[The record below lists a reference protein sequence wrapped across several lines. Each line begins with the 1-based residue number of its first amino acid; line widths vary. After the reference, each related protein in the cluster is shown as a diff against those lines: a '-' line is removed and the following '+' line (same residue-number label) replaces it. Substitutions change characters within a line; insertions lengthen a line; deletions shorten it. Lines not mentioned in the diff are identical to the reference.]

1 MQFLSIYSKRDG
13 IVDWEACLDESAVN
27 AEVLS
32 THCGMAVNTEV
43 YELLDVAL
51 HPGVGAGRRAHA
63 RPAVARAA
71 RLEHGVKPR
80 WHPADTQLSNGST

>member
-51 HPGVGAGRRAHA
+51 HHASGQDAGART
-63 RPAVARAA
+63 PALARAA
-71 RLEHGVKPR
+71 
-80 WHPADTQLSNGST
+80 A